1 MKRSAVNQAIAW
13 AKDYL
18 QKNNIHL
25 PEYAYW
31 PLETWKANVDKLD
44 TVRKVM
50 LGWDI
55 TDYGLDDFEHIG
67 AVLYTVRNGSIE
79 DKNVGVPF
87 CEKYIVMRDGQ
98 RLTNHYHV
106 AKTEDIINRAGGTLR
121 LYLWKVDPATGKMT
135 DEDVDV
141 YMDGV
146 LHTFK
151 AGEEVLVEPG
161 NSISLTPYIAHIFG
175 PKPGS
180 DLVVGE
186 VSSINDDN
194 TDNRFYAPLGRF
206 PKIEEDEPAY
216 RLLCNEYPAAK
227 ED

>member
-67 AVLYTVRNGSIE
+67 AVLYTVRNGSIN
-79 DKNVGVPF
+79 DKSVGVPF
-87 CEKYIVMRDGQ
+87 AEKYIILRSGQ

-106 AKTEDIINRAGGTLR
+106 AKTEDIINRAGGTLQ
-121 LYLWKVDPATGKMT
+121 LYLWNVCGTWIPRPARC
-135 DEDVDV
+135 
-141 YMDGV
+141 
-146 LHTFK
+146 
-151 AGEEVLVEPG
+151 
-161 NSISLTPYIAHIFG
+161 SIRTSTSIWTAFFTP
-175 PKPGS
+175 
-180 DLVVGE
+180 
-186 VSSINDDN
+186 SS
-194 TDNRFYAPLGRF
+194 
-206 PKIEEDEPAY
+206 PA
-216 RLLCNEYPAAK
+216 RKCW
-227 ED
+227 

>member
-67 AVLYTVRNGSIE
+67 AVLYTVRNGSID
-79 DKNVGVPF
+79 DKSVGVPF

-106 AKTEDIINRAGGTLR
+106 AKTEDIINRAGGTLQ
-121 LYLWKVDPATGKMT
+121 LYLWNVDPATGKVLDT
-135 DEDVDV
+135 DVNV

-151 AGEEVLVEPG
+151 PGAEVLVEPG

-175 PKPGS
+175 AKPGS

-194 TDNRFYAPLGRF
+194 TDNYFLEKSLRFTN
-206 PKIEEDEPAY
+206 IEEDEPIACP
-216 RLLCNEYPAAK
+216 LCNEY
-227 ED
+227 ENIF

>member
-1 MKRSAVNQAIAW
+1 MKRSEINAAVKW
-13 AKDYL
+13 ADELLK
-18 QKNNIHL
+18 KNNIRL
-25 PEYAYW
+25 PLYAYW
-31 PLETWKANVDKLD
+31 DMETWKAHRTELD
-44 TVRKVM
+44 TVKRVM

-55 TDYGLDDFEHIG
+55 TDFGTGDFSTVG
-67 AVLYTVRNGSIE
+67 AVLYTVRNGSIN

-194 TDNRFYAPLGRF
+194 TDNYFLEECLRYTT
-206 PKIEEDEPAY
+206 IEDDEPMVCP
-216 RLLCNEYPAAK
+216 LCNEYDAL
-227 ED
+227 

>member
-31 PLETWKANVDKLD
+31 PLETWKANAGKLD
-44 TVRKVM
+44 
-50 LGWDI
+50 
-55 TDYGLDDFEHIG
+55 
-67 AVLYTVRNGSIE
+67 TVRNGSID
-79 DKNVGVPF
+79 DKSVGVPF

-194 TDNRFYAPLGRF
+194 TDNYFLEECLRYTT
-206 PKIEEDEPAY
+206 IEDDEPMTCP
-216 RLLCNEYPAAK
+216 LCNEYDKAL
-227 ED
+227 

>member
-18 QKNNIHL
+18 HKNNIHL

-31 PLETWKANVDKLD
+31 PLETWKANAGKLD
-44 TVRKVM
+44 
-50 LGWDI
+50 
-55 TDYGLDDFEHIG
+55 
-67 AVLYTVRNGSIE
+67 TVRNGSID
-79 DKNVGVPF
+79 DKSVGVPF

-106 AKTEDIINRAGGTLR
+106 AKTEDIINRAGGVLR

-194 TDNRFYAPLGRF
+194 TDNYFLEECLRYTT
-206 PKIEEDEPAY
+206 IEDDEPMTCP
-216 RLLCNEYPAAK
+216 LCNEYDKAL
-227 ED
+227 

>member
-13 AKDYL
+13 AKDLL

-31 PLETWKANVDKLD
+31 PLETWKANAGKLD

-55 TDYGLDDFEHIG
+55 TDYGLNDFAHIG
-67 AVLYTVRNGSIE
+67 AVLYTVRNGSIN
-79 DKNVGVPF
+79 DKSLGVPF
-87 CEKYIVMRDGQ
+87 AEKYIILRSGQ

-106 AKTEDIINRAGGTLR
+106 AKTEDIINRAGGTLQ
-121 LYLWKVDPATGKMT
+121 LYLWNVDPATGKVLDT
-135 DEDVDV
+135 DVNV

-151 AGEEVLVEPG
+151 PGAEVLVEPG

-175 PKPGS
+175 AKPGS

-194 TDNRFYAPLGRF
+194 TDNYFLEKSLRFTN
-206 PKIEEDEPAY
+206 IEEDEPMACP
-216 RLLCNEYPAAK
+216 LCNEY
-227 ED
+227 ENIF

>member
-1 MKRSAVNQAIAW
+1 MKRSVINRAMQW
-13 AKDYL
+13 ADTYL
-18 QKNNIHL
+18 RANNIHL

-31 PLETWKANVDKLD
+31 PLETWKDNASRLE
-44 TVRKVM
+44 TIRKVM
-50 LGWDI
+50 LGWDV
-55 TDYGLDDFEHIG
+55 TDFGMDDFDHIG
-67 AVLYTVRNGSIE
+67 AVLYTVRNGSID
-79 DKNVGVPF
+79 DKSAGVPF

-106 AKTEDIINRAGGTLR
+106 AKTEDIINRAGGVLR

-194 TDNRFYAPLGRF
+194 TDNYFLEECLRYTT
-206 PKIEEDEPAY
+206 IEDDEPMVCP
-216 RLLCNEYPAAK
+216 LCNEYDK
-227 ED
+227 LV